1 MSIRITNLTVQNSA
15 PSGTVIGAL
24 TAQNAGTV
32 IPCAY
37 SLTKGSAGLFAI
49 AGNQLV
55 TSWSR
60 PITPGR
66 YSVHV
71 NASGINT
78 GFSAST
84 DFVVDVTAVDLLIA
98 DSASIA
104 TGPTTPPP
112 PPPPPSGPVAEW
124 TLTQASVSGA
134 TVADASGNGNAATV
148 VNGPLTFGAMGANF
162 NGNQCLDSPLKPYSA
177 SSSKITV
184 SLWFNA
190 ASLAGVPGSSGGG
203 GNPWLVANSHTD
215 VDAKGF
221 QLMFQQRRRVRF
233 L

>member
-1 MSIRITNLTVQNSA
+1 MSIIISNSTVQNNA
-15 PSGTVIGAL
+15 PSGTVIGLL
-24 TAQNAGTV
+24 TAQDAGIL

-84 DFVVDVTAVDLLIA
+84 DFVVDVTAVDLPIA
-98 DSASIA
+98 DSTSSATGPRGA
-104 TGPTTPPP
+104 TGPT
-112 PPPPPSGPVAEW
+112 
-124 TLTQASVSGA
+124 GA
-134 TVADASGNGNAATV
+134 TGLKGATGPAGPTGATGPTGPTGATGPAGA
-148 VNGPLTFGAMGANF
+148 NGPKGATG
-162 NGNQCLDSPLKPYSA
+162 P
-177 SSSKITV
+177 
-184 SLWFNA
+184 
-190 ASLAGVPGSSGGG
+190 
-203 GNPWLVANSHTD
+203 
-215 VDAKGF
+215 
-221 QLMFQQRRRVRF
+221 
-233 L
+233 